1 MESDRRYY
9 ERRLRAE
16 ELAASRALT
25 AEARERRLRLVASFQ
40 AKLSICA

>member
-25 AEARERRLRLVASFQ
+25 DEARERRLRLVESFQ
-40 AKLSICA
+40 RKLAICG